1 MMADNSIGG
10 FGGGHSSSVG
20 VDGSFTFSEVQ
31 NFLRNTPL
39 HQYNLKPDKDGFVTF
54 ESEKL
59 NHYST
64 IIAVAVDNGSAV

>member
-1 MMADNSIGG
+1 MVANNSIGG
-10 FGGGHSSSVG
+10 LGGHSKSVE